1 MKINTSYLGLM
12 LASNHTKL
20 QYVLGK
26 KVILA
31 LRCHV
36 AFVFSSVTHNPMSF
50 AGVDSLSVPCIPHRH
65 EHRSGILKLCPHTHD
80 TRCLKLRWMDLRAVS

>member
-12 LASNHTKL
+12 LASNHTNL
-20 QYVLGK
+20 HYVLGK

-36 AFVFSSVTHNPMSF
+36 AFVFSPVTHNPMSLEWIRYLYL
-50 AGVDSLSVPCIPHRH
+50 ASLTGMNTVVES
-65 EHRSGILKLCPHTHD
+65 
-80 TRCLKLRWMDLRAVS
+80 